1 MFKRSVTNDWELD
14 DGMEDCI
21 LAFGLAHEFGDL
33 TWHPAQRHVVYRK
46 DFRVPDDTDGDGVSD
61 FIGFE
66 PILPL
71 VAETVRGLGQY

>member
-33 TWHPAQRHVVYRK
+33 TWYPAQGHVVYRK

-61 FIGFE
+61 FPALE
-66 PILPL
+66 PIPPTM
-71 VAETVRGLGQY
+71 AEANRAIGR